1 MENVKYFLKLLSV
14 NDGDYITAV
23 CDRNNA
29 ENITRVLYPN
39 DNISEGKDL
48 RLKQEYFLCSATL
61 HDIIR
66 RYKASKF
73 GCRESVRNDLDHLP
87 EKVCFLCH
95 LIFIEHLKKF
105 NIKTLL

>member
-39 DNISEGKDL
+39 DNICEGKDL

-66 RYKASKF
+66 RFKVSEF
-73 GCRESVRNDLDHLP
+73 GSCDTARNDLDQLP
-87 EKVCFLCH
+87 EKVLFFT
-95 LIFIEHLKKF
+95 ISLKVFKF
-105 NIKTLL
+105 K